1 MSVAIR
7 PALAPFGWSIALHAA
22 IAGLLLVGL
31 VLPEDELPPQG
42 LQIEAVIVNQAVL
55 QAAASLRRED
65 DRRQEKQA
73 ALQRKEQERL
83 AQLENEKQAEEQ
95 QAEGQRR
102 LDAQEAEQQKA
113 QAAAEASRKAAAA
126 KLKTEQ
132 QARAKAAADQ
142 KRKAEEARLKAERES
157 DLRARLAEEE
167 ERTGATFKGLK
178 AQYIAIIQAHVERHW
193 FKPPGTPAGA
203 TCMAFA
209 TQIPGG
215 EVVGV
220 RFGAC
225 GGGEAFRQ
233 SIENAIRNASP
244 LPPPPKPEL
253 FDREVTLAFRQ
264 GD

>member
-7 PALAPFGWSIALHAA
+7 PTLAPFGWSIALHAA

-31 VLPEDELPPQG
+31 VLPEDDLPPQG

-65 DRRQEKQA
+65 DRRQEKNA
-73 ALQRKEQERL
+73 VLQRKEQERL

-95 QAEGQRR
+95 RQLEAE
-102 LDAQEAEQQKA
+102 DAEQQKA
-113 QAAAEASRKAAAA
+113 QAAAEASRKAEAA
-126 KLKTEQ
+126 KLRTEQ
-132 QARAKAAADQ
+132 QARAKAATDQ

-167 ERTGATFKGLK
+167 ERTGAAFKGLK
-178 AQYIAIIQAHVERHW
+178 AQYIAIIQAHVERRW

-203 TCMAFA
+203 TCMAFV

-244 LPPPPKPEL
+244 LPTPPQPEL

>member
-7 PALAPFGWSIALHAA
+7 PTLAPFGWSIALHAA

-31 VLPEDELPPQG
+31 ALPEDDLPPQG

-65 DRRQEKQA
+65 DRRQEKNA
-73 ALQRKEQERL
+73 VLQRKEQERL

-95 QAEGQRR
+95 RQLEAE
-102 LDAQEAEQQKA
+102 DAEQQKA
-113 QAAAEASRKAAAA
+113 QAAAEASRKAEAA
-126 KLKTEQ
+126 KLRTEQ
-132 QARAKAAADQ
+132 QARAKAATDQ

-167 ERTGATFKGLK
+167 ERTGAAFKGLK
-178 AQYIAIIQAHVERHW
+178 AQYIAIIQAHVERRW

-203 TCMAFA
+203 TCMAFV

-244 LPPPPKPEL
+244 LPTPPQPEL

>member
-7 PALAPFGWSIALHAA
+7 PTLAPFGWSIALHAA

-31 VLPEDELPPQG
+31 VLPEDDLPPQG

-65 DRRQEKQA
+65 DRRQEKNA
-73 ALQRKEQERL
+73 VLQRKEQERL

-95 QAEGQRR
+95 RQLEAE
-102 LDAQEAEQQKA
+102 EAEQQKA
-113 QAAAEASRKAAAA
+113 QAAAEASRKAEAA
-126 KLKTEQ
+126 KLRTEQ
-132 QARAKAAADQ
+132 QARAKAATDQ

-167 ERTGATFKGLK
+167 ERTGAAFKGLK
-178 AQYIAIIQAHVERHW
+178 AQYIAIIQAHVERRW

-203 TCMAFA
+203 TCMAFV

-244 LPPPPKPEL
+244 LPPPPQPEL

>member
-7 PALAPFGWSIALHAA
+7 PTLAPFGWSIALHAA

-31 VLPEDELPPQG
+31 VLPEDDLPPQG

-65 DRRQEKQA
+65 DRRQEKNA

-95 QAEGQRR
+95 RQLEAE
-102 LDAQEAEQQKA
+102 EAEQQKA
-113 QAAAEASRKAAAA
+113 QAAAEASRKVEAA

-167 ERTGATFKGLK
+167 ERTSAAFKGLK
-178 AQYIAIIQAHVERHW
+178 AQYIAIIQAHVERRW

-203 TCMAFA
+203 TCMAFV

-244 LPPPPKPEL
+244 LPTPPQPEL

>member
-1 MSVAIR
+1 MSAAIR
-7 PALAPFGWSIALHAA
+7 PTLAPFAWSIALHAA

-31 VLPEDELPPQG
+31 VLPEDDLPPQG

-65 DRRQEKQA
+65 DRRQEKKA
-73 ALQRKEQERL
+73 AVQRKEQERL

-95 QAEGQRR
+95 RR
-102 LDAQEAEQQKA
+102 LEAAEAEQQKA
-113 QAAAEASRKAAAA
+113 QAAAEASRKAEAA
-126 KLKTEQ
+126 KLKTQQ
-132 QARAKAAADQ
+132 QARATAAADQ
-142 KRKAEEARLKAERES
+142 KRKAEEVRLKAERES

-167 ERTGATFKGLK
+167 ERTGAAFKGLK

-203 TCMAFA
+203 TCMAFV

>member
-1 MSVAIR
+1 MSVEIR
-7 PALAPFGWSIALHAA
+7 PRPRLAPFGWSIALHAA

-55 QAAASLRRED
+55 QAAASLRMED

-95 QAEGQRR
+95 LRLEAE
-102 LDAQEAEQQKA
+102 EAEQQKA
-113 QAAAEASRKAAAA
+113 QAAAEASRMAEAT

-142 KRKAEEARLKAERES
+142 KKKAEEARLKAGRES

-167 ERTGATFKGLK
+167 ERTGAAFKGLK

-203 TCMAFA
+203 TCMAFV

-220 RFGAC
+220 RFGTC

-244 LPPPPKPEL
+244 LPPPPQPEL
-253 FDREVTLAFRQ
+253 FDREVTLSFRQ
-264 GD
+264 VD

>member
-1 MSVAIR
+1 MSFAIR
-7 PALAPFGWSIALHAA
+7 PTQAPLTWSIALHAA

-31 VLPEDELPPQG
+31 VLPEDDLPQPG

-65 DRRQEKQA
+65 EQRQEKKA
-73 ALQRKEQERL
+73 ALQREEQERL

-95 QAEGQRR
+95 RQ
-102 LDAQEAEQQKA
+102 LEAEEAERQQA
-113 QAAAEASRKAAAA
+113 QAA

-167 ERTGATFKGLK
+167 ERTGAAFKGLK
-178 AQYIAIIQAHVERHW
+178 AQYIAIIQAHVERRW

-203 TCMAFA
+203 TCMAFV

-220 RFGAC
+220 RFGSC

-244 LPPPPKPEL
+244 LPPPPQPAL